1 MMKPI
6 QQAYKVSPRL
16 RMYANGDEEVN
27 EVRAEQ
33 SSVVAVPGESEV
45 LGEPAHMPAFGASV
59 WMDGAVAADLPEPVP
74 ATGEDEPPDE
84 VYVNIYVQLR
94 EGKDRIP
101 AAIRANAQDGSV
113 TRRFDLISAAVP
125 ISALSQIASDKSVV
139 NVEPSERIAFTPPL
153 EMSLETGSPAE
164 DWQRLPPPEGSQGG
178 AGVIIGIIDVE
189 GFDFAHPDFLDA
201 AGNTRFLSIWD
212 QGGESHAPPKDFA
225 YGAEITQEMMNAAI
239 QAAQGGL
246 PATRLEPQSQMVT
259 GAHGTHVASI
269 AAGNRGVCP
278 QAYIAAV
285 LVALPEEDT
294 DRRVSF
300 YDSSRITHAVEYLL
314 NLARE
319 ARRPIAINISLGTNG
334 HAHDG
339 SSVSSRWID
348 YAMTTPG
355 RAVCVAAGNAGQ
367 EKAAAPGDRGWV
379 MGRIHTSGQVAQNAS
394 LDIEWVVVGDGLADL
409 SENEMELWYNAQDH
423 FGVQIK
429 PPDSDWTEI
438 VMPNEFIENRRLP
451 SRTVLS
457 IFNELYSPANGANHI
472 ACYLSPFY
480 SKTRTVGIRPG
491 VWRVRL
497 HGVDVRDGGFHAWI
511 ERDDPQ
517 RLGRLG
523 RVEAWSFPSFLS
535 ETSNVD
541 LSSISSLG
549 CGHNVIAVA
558 NYDQN
563 AGGIHITSSQ
573 GPTRDGRSKPDVA
586 APGTQILAANGFSV
600 EGNWLRMT
608 GTSMASPFAAGVA
621 GLMLAA
627 EPSLTSAQIGSI
639 LSRTAR
645 PPANAPFGWQ
655 NTSGYG
661 VIDPAAALAEVRR
674 YQERKEHK

>member
-16 RMYANGDEEVN
+16 RMYANGDQEVN

-33 SSVVAVPGESEV
+33 SSMVAVPESEIKQ
-45 LGEPAHMPAFGASV
+45 EPQHMPSFGSSV
-59 WMDGAVAADLPEPVP
+59 WMDGEMAADLPEMG
-74 ATGEDEPPDE
+74 AGAQADEPPDE
-84 VYVNIYVQLR
+84 VYVNIYVQLS

-101 AAIRANAQDGSV
+101 NAIKNHAQDGSV
-113 TRRFDLISAAVP
+113 TRRLDLISASVP
-125 ISALSQIASDKSVV
+125 LSALGEIASDKNVV
-139 NVEPSERIAFTPPL
+139 NVEQSERIAFAPPL
-153 EMSLETGSPAE
+153 EMSLETGGPAG
-164 DWQRLPPPEGSQGG
+164 DWQRLPPIEGSKGG
-178 AGVIIGIIDVE
+178 EGVIIGIIDVE

-201 AGNTRFLSIWD
+201 SGKTRFLSIWD

-246 PATRLEPQSQMVT
+246 PATLLEPQSQMVP
-259 GAHGTHVASI
+259 GSHGTHVTSI

-278 QAYIAAV
+278 QAQIATV

-314 NLARE
+314 NLARG
-319 ARRPIAINISLGTNG
+319 AKKPISINISLGTNG

-367 EKAAAPGDRGWV
+367 EKAAAPGDRGWI
-379 MGRIHTSGQVAQNAS
+379 MGRIHTSGKVPQNGS
-394 LDIEWVVVGDGLADL
+394 VDIEWVVVGDGLADL

-451 SRTVLS
+451 SRTVIS

-491 VWRVRL
+491 VWLVRL
-497 HGVDVRDGGFHAWI
+497 HGIDVRDGSFHAWI

-535 ETSNVD
+535 EVSNVD
-541 LSSISSLG
+541 QSSISSLG
-549 CGHNVIAVA
+549 CGHNIIAVA
-558 NYDQN
+558 NLDETAQT
-563 AGGIHITSSQ
+563 IHITSSQ
-573 GPTRDGRSKPDVA
+573 GPTRDGRNKPDVA
-586 APGTQILAANGFSV
+586 APGTQILAANGFSA
-600 EGNWLRMT
+600 EANWLRMT

-639 LSRTAR
+639 LSRTAC
-645 PPANAPFGWQ
+645 PPGSAAFGWQ
-655 NTSGYG
+655 NNCGYG
-661 VIDPAAALAEVRR
+661 AIDPAGALTEVRR
-674 YQERKEHK
+674 YQERKERT